1 MYVEAKKV
9 TELVYIL
16 EVVDRTEENRRA
28 WKIELSSI
36 LQYLFVSIFLHLYL
50 DYHYYYGQLYLY
62 L

>member
-9 TELVYIL
+9 TESVEIL

-36 LQYLFVSIFLHLYL
+36 LQYLFVSSFLHLYL

>member
-1 MYVEAKKV
+1 MYVEFKKV
-9 TELVYIL
+9 TELVDIP

-36 LQYLFVSIFLHLYL
+36 LQYLFVSSILHLYL
-50 DYHYYYGQLYLY
+50 DYNYYYGQLYLY